1 MSPLLVMSRISNIIS
16 ICILLIIIYANA
28 TMQNLMLTIVNAV
41 LVIVFVFVLYKPKF
55 FYINIFQT
63 IYFLIILAQAIIAKK
78 QELHHLDEDSIKEV
92 FMSFI
97 LLFSSDLKDFSIL
110 IETGKKILYE
120 FRFFLLIIIG
130 FVFSLIS
137 TSLIFVDKFTE
148 DATPSSTPTKTV
160 KPPQQ
165 QQKEKKD

>member
-1 MSPLLVMSRISNIIS
+1 MSP
-16 ICILLIIIYANA
+16 ILLISHICTILSICFLLIVIYSQAS
-28 TMQNLMLTIVNAV
+28 MQNLTLTILNTILV
-41 LVIVFVFVLYKPKF
+41 LVFLFVLGKPKL

-63 IYFLIILAQAIIAKK
+63 IYFIIILFQAISAKK
-78 QELHHLDEDSIKEV
+78 EELHHLDEDSIKEV

-97 LLFSSDLKDFSIL
+97 LLFSSDLKDFSVL

-148 DATPSSTPTKTV
+148 EPTTETSTKNV
-160 KPPQQ
+160 QPPQK
-165 QQKEKKD
+165 QKED

>member
-1 MSPLLVMSRISNIIS
+1 MSPLLFMCRICNIIS

-28 TMQNLMLTIVNAV
+28 SMQNFTLTIINVV
-41 LVIVFVFVLYKPKF
+41 FVIVFLFVLYKPKF

-63 IYFLIILAQAIIAKK
+63 IYFLIILFQAITAKK

-130 FVFSLIS
+130 FVLSLIS
-137 TSLIFVDKFTE
+137 TSLIIVDKFTE
-148 DATPSSTPTKTV
+148 EATPTKNV
-160 KPPQQ
+160 KPPQK
-165 QQKEKKD
+165 QKEKKD

>member
-1 MSPLLVMSRISNIIS
+1 MSPLLFMSRICNIMS

-28 TMQNLMLTIVNAV
+28 SMQNLILTIINVV
-41 LVIVFVFVLYKPKF
+41 LVFVFLFVLCKPKF

-63 IYFLIILAQAIIAKK
+63 IYFIIILSQAITAKK

-130 FVFSLIS
+130 FVLSLIS

-148 DATPSSTPTKTV
+148 DANATPSTPTKNV
-160 KPPQQ
+160 KAPQ